1 MSSPFRQAPFMALRA
16 RSRSAIHPSGGLSLR
31 QRHLS
36 TKPTEP
42 TNVDLVGPNDPVSNI
57 RPVRYAQSPTHASS
71 STSPYSTSEFTN
83 VSSPDTALADERI
96 GEDLEWRLRRE
107 RVDAKNHEFWT
118 HLDHRLKT
126 RLPPAPG
133 PEAPPEVVSAHNE
146 ARDQVLTDFYRD
158 WLEANKARQSRWVWE
173 WWGDIRHEVWDGL
186 KRSLRWR

>member
-1 MSSPFRQAPFMALRA
+1 M
-16 RSRSAIHPSGGLSLR
+16 
-31 QRHLS
+31 
-36 TKPTEP
+36 
-42 TNVDLVGPNDPVSNI
+42 
-57 RPVRYAQSPTHASS
+57 
-71 STSPYSTSEFTN
+71 
-83 VSSPDTALADERI
+83 
-96 GEDLEWRLRRE
+96 
-107 RVDAKNHEFWT
+107 DAKNHEFWVSSRFVKSCGLRLLKHSGKAITNTLFQT